1 MAEAA
6 TMTGILSK
14 LRPFTPGSEVGLA
27 LGVVALLS
35 VLILPLPTC
44 CAISGWRCRSPPPSS
59 C

>member
-14 LRPFTPGSEVGLA
+14 LRQFTPGSEVGLA

-35 VLILPLPTC
+35 VLILPLPT
-44 CAISGWRCRSPPPSS
+44 
-59 C
+59 